1 MAYPNGGTKRVIL
14 VPVIVPLT
22 RLYYSKWIWSR
33 LSRFGDR
40 WMKDEWFSPAQASE
54 KTYIK
59 SGIEIRGCR
68 VSSKMGS
75 SWFPWDHKETIAL
88 VERHKKKVA
97 SSCHDVI
104 PQL

>member
-1 MAYPNGGTKRVIL
+1 MAYRYKTSDLGACHSAI
-14 VPVIVPLT
+14 T

-40 WMKDEWFSPAQASE
+40 WMKDEWFSPAQDSE

-68 VSSKMGS
+68 VSSKMGC
-75 SWFPWDHKETIAL
+75 SWFPWEQNETIAL

>member
-1 MAYPNGGTKRVIL
+1 MDLEAEMPLKAMIDCFCSLGPSPKCFFGMWLTPMGTSDLGACHSAI
-14 VPVIVPLT
+14 T

-59 SGIEIRGCR
+59 SGI
-68 VSSKMGS
+68 
-75 SWFPWDHKETIAL
+75 
-88 VERHKKKVA
+88 
-97 SSCHDVI
+97 
-104 PQL
+104 